1 METVKNAIEWLGYP
15 STVIVL
21 ASTAYAVFLWVRGIT
36 PVLIRLGNGLSR
48 RRIAVFAKG
57 DMLHSLESLL
67 HDCRLFGK
75 ANVIGIPTRGD
86 VGKAEEATIFLVNW
100 EDWSGDIQAV
110 LDQKKDGTALVVYAP
125 PGSIPHEMMARLG
138 NERNVAVCNFRGRL
152 LNDLVTSMIT
162 TSY

>member
-1 METVKNAIEWLGYP
+1 METLKLAFEWLGY
-15 STVIVL
+15 
-21 ASTAYAVFLWVRGIT
+21 ASTIIVILSAIYALILWARGIA

-48 RRIAVFAKG
+48 RKIAVFAKG

-67 HDCRLFGK
+67 HDCKLFTR
-75 ANVIGIPTRGD
+75 ANVIGIATVGD
-86 VGKAEEATIFLVNW
+86 VGKAEKATIFLVNW
-100 EDWSGDIQAV
+100 EDWGADIEAV
-110 LDQKKDGTALVVYAP
+110 LGQKKDGAALVVYAP
-125 PGSIPHEMMARLG
+125 PGSIPQDMMARLG